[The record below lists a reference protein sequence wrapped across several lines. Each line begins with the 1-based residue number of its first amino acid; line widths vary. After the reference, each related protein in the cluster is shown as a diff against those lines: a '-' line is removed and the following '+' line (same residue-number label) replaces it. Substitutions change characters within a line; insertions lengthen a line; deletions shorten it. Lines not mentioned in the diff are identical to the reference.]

1 LKGRRVLHT
10 YSLRGLT
17 FVTTARIPSER
28 TLKIENRRIRALGDT
43 AKHEVRF
50 PEGLFCYPAL
60 LNVHDHLRGNYLPRI
75 GPSNGDYYLNWS
87 HWEKDLRGS
96 AVVAERSNI
105 GVEEMYRLSAY
116 KNLFSGVATVND
128 HFPHEFN
135 EPFIPGLPIRVIRDY
150 TLAHECSSFD
160 LKWGDGIQLEHRRA
174 VERNHPFITHLEEGF
189 DPESQD
195 GVEILA
201 RLGCLDEHDV
211 FIHCIGFSDE
221 DIRRV
226 AAAGASVAWCPA
238 SNLFMFNVTCKVRK
252 LLGEGVN
259 LSIGT
264 DSTHTGSVNLLEEMR
279 LARATYRRLY
289 GEDLPARRIAEMVT
303 ANPARAFRLQESTG
317 SIAAGK
323 LADLLVLRPRVA
335 DPYEALLAAQI
346 EDIELLL
353 LEGTPILGAEEH
365 EELFALR
372 ECPFTRVRVR
382 GRRFCVKGD
391 PAGLLAGVR
400 RAVGFKKVLDYLPL
414 DD

>member
-1 LKGRRVLHT
+1 MLHT

-17 FVTTARIPSER
+17 LVTSAQILPER
-28 TLKIENRRIRALGDT
+28 NLKIENRRIRGLGDK

-50 PEGLFCYPAL
+50 AEGLFCYPAL
-60 LNVHDHLRGNYLPRI
+60 INVHDHLRGNYLPRI
-75 GPSNGDYYLNWS
+75 GPGDGEYYLNWS
-87 HWEKDLRGS
+87 YWEKDLRAS
-96 AVVAERSNI
+96 AVVAERAKI
-105 GVEEMYRLSAY
+105 GVEEMYQLSAY

-135 EPFIPGLPIRVIRDY
+135 EPFIPSLPIRVIREY

-160 LKWGDGIQLEHRRA
+160 LKWGEGIQIEHRRA
-174 VERNHPFITHLEEGF
+174 VERGYPFITHLEEGF
-189 DPESQD
+189 DAESQQ
-195 GVEILA
+195 GVEILDH
-201 RLGCLDEHDV
+201 LGCLDDHDV
-211 FIHCIGFSDE
+211 LIHCIGFSDE

-226 AAAGASVAWCPA
+226 GAAGATVAWCPA

-252 LLGEGVN
+252 LLAAGVN
-259 LSIGT
+259 LTIGT

-279 LARATYRRLY
+279 LARSTYRRLY
-289 GEDLPARRIAEMVT
+289 GEDLAPRLVAEMVT
-303 ANPARAFRLQESTG
+303 ANPAKAFRLHSRTG

-323 LADLLVLRPRVA
+323 LADLLVLRPRRE

-353 LEGTPILGAEEH
+353 LEGTPILGAAEH

-372 ECPFTRVRVR
+372 QCPYTRVGVR
-382 GRRFCVKGD
+382 GRAMCVKGD
-391 PAGLLAGVR
+391 PAGLLSQVR